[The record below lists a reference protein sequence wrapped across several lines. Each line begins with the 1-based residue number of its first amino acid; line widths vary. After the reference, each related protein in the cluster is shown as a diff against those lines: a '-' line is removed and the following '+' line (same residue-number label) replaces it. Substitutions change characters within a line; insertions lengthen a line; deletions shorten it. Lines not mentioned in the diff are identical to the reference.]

1 MIFRVLPS
9 DAGQEGKH
17 GFPSS
22 SASINTAIFFGRECV
37 HPIAKV
43 NAFTRGML
51 VSNGTLRIQEVREV
65 SAK

>member
-1 MIFRVLPS
+1 MESWLVDDEILIS
-9 DAGQEGKH
+9 WLI
-17 GFPSS
+17 
-22 SASINTAIFFGRECV
+22 INPVYNWV